1 MTAPSYISAHEIY
14 RLGELKRRL
23 GLGRWSFRKLRQA
36 GLPVIVIGR
45 NSYIEGSAAIET
57 IKRLAEQQ
65 AGGNGEGGGND

>member
-1 MTAPSYISAHEIY
+1 MNSPGYLSAHEIY

-45 NSYIEGSAAIET
+45 NSYIEGSAAIDT
-57 IKRLAEQQ
+57 IKRIAEQQ
-65 AGGNGEGGGND
+65 AGQGGRTDAM